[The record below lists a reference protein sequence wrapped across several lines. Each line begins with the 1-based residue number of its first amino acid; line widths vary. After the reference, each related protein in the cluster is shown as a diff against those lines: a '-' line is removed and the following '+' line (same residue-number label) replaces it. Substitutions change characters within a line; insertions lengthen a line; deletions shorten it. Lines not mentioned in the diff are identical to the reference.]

1 VADRR
6 HRGRPRL
13 AAERSQAGASVVD
26 EERRLFPQ
34 QGEQV
39 DTLAEGVH
47 LLGGVSVAMAHDVA
61 GLTLIPRPPKGREG
75 AAAQIAR
82 LLQAWFLAGHV
93 VEAP

>member
-1 VADRR
+1 
-6 HRGRPRL
+6 
-13 AAERSQAGASVVD
+13 
-26 EERRLFPQ
+26 
-34 QGEQV
+34 
-39 DTLAEGVH
+39 
-47 LLGGVSVAMAHDVA
+47 MAHDVA